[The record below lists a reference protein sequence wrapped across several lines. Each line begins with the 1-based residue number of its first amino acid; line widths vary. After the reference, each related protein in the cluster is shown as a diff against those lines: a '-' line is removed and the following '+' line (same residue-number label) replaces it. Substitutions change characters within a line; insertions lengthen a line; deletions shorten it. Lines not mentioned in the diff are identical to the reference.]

1 MLWSRAGEKVWS
13 GVMRAEAMWRMV
25 VELELRRKAGS
36 DVRESKALAV
46 AEMKTDLE
54 SLQLWASER

>member
-1 MLWSRAGEKVWS
+1 MLWSRAGEKEWS
-13 GVMRAEAMWRMV
+13 GVMSAEAMWRMV

-36 DVRESKALAV
+36 EVREAKALAV

-54 SLQLWASER
+54 SLQLCASER